1 MENIAIQANN
11 GSIFRIFVSSSLL
24 KCRRARLP
32 WETACRLPMQGRAQG
47 GPAMLI
53 SLVYRDSHR
62 TYTPIARALNL
73 KFLPVKDKLSYVGVF
88 TH

>member
-1 MENIAIQANN
+1 
-11 GSIFRIFVSSSLL
+11 
-24 KCRRARLP
+24 
-32 WETACRLPMQGRAQG
+32 
-47 GPAMLI
+47 MLI

-73 KFLPVKDKLSYVGVF
+73 KFLPVKDKLPYVGVF